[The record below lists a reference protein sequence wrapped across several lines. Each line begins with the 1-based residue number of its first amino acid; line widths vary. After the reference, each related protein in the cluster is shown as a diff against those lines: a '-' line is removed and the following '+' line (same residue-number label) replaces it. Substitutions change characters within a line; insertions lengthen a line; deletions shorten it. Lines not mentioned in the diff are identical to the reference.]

1 MLPTSSWSVCL
12 LQKPPEF
19 AEILSA
25 LNREGVRF
33 VVIGGLAL
41 VLQGGSYVTFDLD
54 LALASDPDNG
64 SALIR
69 ALAPYHPFP
78 PSFGSADRFVW
89 DERSFQG
96 AVISLVTD
104 LGHLDLLLVLPGLDS
119 FDGLYER
126 AEDRTV
132 AGAHVKVAAIDDLIA
147 MKEIADLPKDRAHL
161 DQLRA
166 LQELRR
172 MNLD

>member
-1 MLPTSSWSVCL
+1 M

-19 AEILSA
+19 TEILHA
-25 LNREGVRF
+25 LNRESVRF
-33 VVIGGLAL
+33 VIIGGLAL

-54 LALASDPDNG
+54 LALASDPENG

-78 PSFGSADRFVW
+78 PNFGSADRFVW
-89 DERSFQG
+89 DDRSFRG

-104 LGHLDLLLVLPGLDS
+104 LGHLDLLLVLPGVDS
-119 FDGLYER
+119 FESLYAR
-126 AEDRTV
+126 AEDRIV

-147 MKEIADLPKDRAHL
+147 MKESADRPKDRAHL
-161 DQLRA
+161 DQLIA
-166 LQELRR
+166 LKKLRFG
-172 MNLD
+172 DSE